1 MKLLKIA
8 LITLL
13 ATSCSS
19 ESAPPPSFENATEAL
34 DQADSALNAGDYQI
48 AEAGYQFA
56 YDAKD
61 ESYMA
66 DALIGLFEV
75 ALKKN
80 DDNAAATYFEK
91 MGTEC
96 NERLTDKELRR
107 LADLCV
113 LATAVET
120 GDMII
125 KYAVSAYPDNKNDF
139 STPAAA
145 LEKIRTEG
153 PGADLSGLGYAGD

>member
-1 MKLLKIA
+1 MKLFKIA

-13 ATSCSS
+13 VTSCSS
-19 ESAPPPSFENATEAL
+19 ENAPLTFENTTEAL
-34 DQADSALNAGDYQI
+34 DRADSALNAGDYQT

-61 ESYMA
+61 ASYTA

-75 ALKKN
+75 ACAKN
-80 DDNAAATYFEK
+80 DDDSAGNYFEK
-91 MGTEC
+91 ISTEC
-96 NERLTDKELRR
+96 NDRLTDKELRR

-113 LATAVET
+113 LAAAVET

-125 KYAVSAYPDNKNDF
+125 RYAVSAYPENRDDF
-139 STPAAA
+139 STPATA